1 MMTFTVFVKFYQPF
15 FYNAKV
21 AELSSGIGRGVL
33 RGLEHPPL
41 LLA

>member
-1 MMTFTVFVKFYQPF
+1 MMTFTAFVKFF

-21 AELSSGIGRGVL
+21 AGLSSGVGRGVL

-41 LLA
+41 LLV